1 MGRKIE
7 MKKIE
12 DITRCQVTFSKRRTS
27 LMKKA
32 HEISSRCNAEVAFV
46 AFSPSGRVSKFSSQT
61 RIEDVIRRYLSL
73 PIGGRYPHY
82 YFLIS
87 IRLPCFFRD
96 YEPHP
101 EQDPSL
107 HQLLWCQR
115 NLKQS
120 LERVVTRKNALI
132 GRHPSSQSHP
142 NVQIYKYKQRGIGG
156 YLHHQVG
163 LENRHSTPNS
173 HEYEEKGQS
182 LAPENPSAGK
192 LMMQL
197 DPWISPYSAK
207 VWDSIIQT
215 LVDQSN
221 CIPSIQSPVVQV
233 PVSSGKLM
241 ITTLGNQSIPLA
253 VNGPFC
259 TLSASTPKGLDLE
272 SLGSHQ
278 AQIGLDQWQ
287 PENDSNINEPM
298 FFNPKPTLTQHKNV
312 KQADQPN
319 SENIQSNSSKNN
331 ESGCANEH
339 QSVQSPPKVL
349 EASLCDSLPL
359 EDNVEDNKLWTKG
372 IEESE
377 LWEWDDLLMVDNMKL
392 EDLENFF

>member
-1 MGRKIE
+1 MGKKIE

-12 DITRCQVTFSKRRTS
+12 DITKCQVTFSKRRTS

-32 HEISSRCNAEVAFV
+32 REISTRCNAEVAFV
-46 AFSPSGRVSKFSSQT
+46 AFSPSGRVTKFSSQT
-61 RIEDVIRRYLSL
+61 RIEDVIRRYLSS
-73 PIGGRYPHY
+73 PISRRYP
-82 YFLIS
+82 
-87 IRLPCFFRD
+87 D
-96 YEPHP
+96 YEPLP

-120 LERVVTRKNALI
+120 LERVVTRK
-132 GRHPSSQSHP
+132 
-142 NVQIYKYKQRGIGG
+142 VD
-156 YLHHQVG
+156 

-182 LAPENPSAGK
+182 LAPENPSAGE

-197 DPWISPYSAK
+197 DPWISPYR
-207 VWDSIIQT
+207 
-215 LVDQSN
+215 
-221 CIPSIQSPVVQV
+221 
-233 PVSSGKLM
+233 
-241 ITTLGNQSIPLA
+241 SIPLA

-259 TLSASTPKGLDLE
+259 TLSASTPKGLDFE

-287 PENDSNINEPM
+287 PENDSNIDEPM

-319 SENIQSNSSKNN
+319 SENIQSNSSKNK

-339 QSVQSPPKVL
+339 QAVQSPPKVL

-359 EDNVEDNKLWTKG
+359 EQDNVEDNKVWTKG
-372 IEESE
+372 IEESG
-377 LWEWDDLLMVDNMKL
+377 LWEWDDLVMVDNMNL
-392 EDLENFF
+392 DDLENFF